1 MSRRLFLLTTACFT
15 LASLAAA
22 PAAKA
27 AGYPDKPV
35 RIIIPFPA
43 GAAADNAMRVVA
55 RKLSEYWG
63 QPVVIDNRPGVPGMQ
78 VAATA
83 PADGYTLLL
92 GAGSGIVTTPL
103 LMSKLPYNPA
113 RDFVPV
119 GKVLTNTPVLTTHP
133 SVGVKSVKELIA
145 LAKSR
150 PGQLNYSSSGTGGPN
165 HLAMEM
171 FLAMTGTEM
180 VHVPYKGAA
189 PSVTELVGGHVQLG
203 INAVPS
209 VAHQITTG
217 KLTALAVASPRRSV
231 LLPQL
236 PTMAEAGVPG
246 FEYDIWYG
254 LFAPA
259 RTPAALVDKV
269 STDLQR
275 ALRDPEVARQL
286 VAQGSEPASGS
297 AQDLARYIR
306 EDTARWTKLI
316 AERKLKID

>member
-1 MSRRLFLLTTACFT
+1 MSRRLFLLTTACF
-15 LASLAAA
+15 AFAGLAAA
-22 PAAKA
+22 GAARA

-35 RIIIPFPA
+35 RIIIPFPP
-43 GAAADNAMRVVA
+43 GAAADNAMRVVT

-63 QPVVIDNRPGVPGMQ
+63 QPVIVDNRAGIPGMQ
-78 VAATA
+78 AAAAA
-83 PADGYTLLL
+83 PADGYTLLM

-103 LMSKLPYNPA
+103 LNSKLPYNPS

-119 GKVLTNTPVLTTHP
+119 GKVLTSTPVLTTHP

-145 LAKSR
+145 LAKTR

-171 FLAMTGTEM
+171 FQAMTGTEM

-189 PSVTELVGGHVQLG
+189 PSVNELVGGHVQLG

-209 VAHQITTG
+209 VAHQIGTG
-217 KLTALAVASPRRSV
+217 KLTALAVVSARRSV

-246 FEYDIWYG
+246 FEYEIWYG

-259 RTPAALVDKV
+259 RTPAALVDKA
-269 STDLQR
+269 SADLQR

-286 VAQGSEPASGS
+286 VAQGSEPSPGS

-306 EDTARWTKLI
+306 EDTVRWTRLV

>member
-1 MSRRLFLLTTACFT
+1 MRRRLLLLTTACFT
-15 LASLAAA
+15 LAAFAAA
-22 PAAKA
+22 GAAHA

-35 RIIIPFPA
+35 RVVIPFPA

-55 RKLSEYWG
+55 RKLSQYWG

-78 VAATA
+78 AAAAA
-83 PADGYTLLL
+83 PADGYTLLM

-103 LMSKLPYNPA
+103 LNSKLPYNPS
-113 RDFVPV
+113 RDFTPV

-133 SVGVKSVKELIA
+133 SIGVKSVKELIA
-145 LAKSR
+145 LAKSK

-189 PSVTELVGGHVQLG
+189 PSVNELVGGHVQLG

-209 VAHQITTG
+209 VAHQIAVG

-246 FEYDIWYG
+246 FEYDIWYA

-259 RTPAALVDKV
+259 RTPAAVVDKV
-269 STDLQR
+269 SADLQR
-275 ALRDPEVARQL
+275 ALRDSEVAGQL
-286 VAQGSEPASGS
+286 VAQGSEPAPGS

-306 EDTARWTKLI
+306 EDTARWTQLI
-316 AERKLKID
+316 AGRKLKIE

>member
-1 MSRRLFLLTTACFT
+1 MSRRHFLLFAALSAFAG
-15 LASLAAA
+15 LAV
-22 PAAKA
+22 PGVQA

-35 RIIIPFPA
+35 HIIIPFPA

-63 QPVVIDNRPGVPGMQ
+63 QPVIIDNRPGIPGMQ
-78 VAATA
+78 AAATS

-103 LMSKLPYNPA
+103 LMSKLPYNPS
-113 RDFVPV
+113 RDFAPV

-133 SVGVKSVKELIA
+133 SMGVKSVKELIT
-145 LAKSR
+145 LAKSK
-150 PGQLNYSSSGTGGPN
+150 PGTLNYSSSGTGGPN
-165 HLAMEM
+165 HLSMEM

-189 PSVTELVGGHVQLG
+189 PSVNELLGGHVQLG

-209 VAHQITTG
+209 VAQHIKTG
-217 KLTALAVASPRRSV
+217 KLTALAVASARRST
-231 LLPQL
+231 LLPQI

-259 RTPAALVDKV
+259 RTPADSISKA
-269 STDLQR
+269 SADLQR
-275 ALRDPEVARQL
+275 ALRDPEVAKQL
-286 VAQGSEPASGS
+286 AVQGSEPAPSS
-297 AQDLARYIR
+297 AQELTQYIR
-306 EDTARWTKLI
+306 EDTARWAKLI
-316 AERKLKID
+316 NERKLKLD

>member
-1 MSRRLFLLTTACFT
+1 MRRRLFLLTTACFT
-15 LASLAAA
+15 FAALAAA
-22 PAAKA
+22 GAANA

-35 RIIIPFPA
+35 RVIIPFPA

-103 LMSKLPYNPA
+103 LNSKLPYKPS
-113 RDFVPV
+113 RDFTPV

-133 SVGVKSVKELIA
+133 SIGVKSVKELIA
-145 LAKSR
+145 LAKSK

-246 FEYDIWYG
+246 FEYDIWYA

-259 RTPAALVDKV
+259 RTPAAVVDKV

-316 AERKLKID
+316 AERKLKIE

>member
-1 MSRRLFLLTTACFT
+1 MRRRLFLLIAAFF
-15 LASLAAA
+15 SLAGLAVTGAA
-22 PAAKA
+22 QA
-27 AGYPDKPV
+27 AGYPEKPV
-35 RIIIPFPA
+35 RIIIPFPP
-43 GAAADNAMRVVA
+43 GAAADNAMRVVT

-63 QPVVIDNRPGVPGMQ
+63 QPVIVDNRPGVPGMQ
-78 VAATA
+78 AAAAA

-103 LMSKLPYNPA
+103 LNSKLPYNPS
-113 RDFVPV
+113 RDFTPV

-189 PSVTELVGGHVQLG
+189 PSVNELVGGHVQLG
-203 INAVPS
+203 INAIPS
-209 VAHQITTG
+209 VAHQISAG
-217 KLTALAVASPRRSV
+217 KLTALAVASPRRSA

-259 RTPAALVDKV
+259 RTPATLVDKA
-269 STDLQR
+269 SADLQR
-275 ALRDPEVARQL
+275 ALRDPEVIRQL
-286 VAQGSEPASGS
+286 VAQGSEPASGG
-297 AQDLARYIR
+297 AQDLTRYIR

>member
-1 MSRRLFLLTTACFT
+1 MSRRHFLRVAA
-15 LASLAAA
+15 LATFAGLVVPGAR
-22 PAAKA
+22 A

-35 RIIIPFPA
+35 RIIIPFPP

-63 QPVVIDNRPGVPGMQ
+63 QPVIIDNRPGFPGMQ
-78 VAATA
+78 AAATS

-103 LMSKLPYNPA
+103 LMSKLPYSPS
-113 RDFVPV
+113 RDFAPV
-119 GKVLTNTPVLTTHP
+119 GKVLTNTPVLTIHP
-133 SVGVKSVKELIA
+133 SVGVKSVRELIA

-150 PGQLNYSSSGTGGPN
+150 PGTLNYSSSGTGGPN

-189 PSVTELVGGHVQLG
+189 PSVNELLAGHVQLG

-209 VAHQITTG
+209 VAQHIKTG
-217 KLTALAVASPRRSV
+217 RLTALAVASAGRSTA
-231 LLPQL
+231 LPQI

-259 RTPAALVDKV
+259 RTPADLIRKV
-269 STDLQR
+269 SGDLQR
-275 ALRDPEVARQL
+275 ALRDPEVAKQL
-286 VAQGSEPASGS
+286 VTQGSEPAPSS
-297 AQDLARYIR
+297 SQELARYIR
-306 EDTARWTKLI
+306 EDTVRWAKLI
-316 AERKLKID
+316 NDRKLKLD

>member
-1 MSRRLFLLTTACFT
+1 MRKRFFLLTAAFF
-15 LASLAAA
+15 SLALAVA
-22 PAAKA
+22 GAAKA

-35 RIIIPFPA
+35 RIIVPFPP
-43 GAAADNAMRVVA
+43 GAAADNAMRVVT

-63 QPVVIDNRPGVPGMQ
+63 QPVIVDNRPGVPGMQ
-78 VAATA
+78 AAAAA

-103 LMSKLPYNPA
+103 LNSKLPYNPS
-113 RDFVPV
+113 RDFTPV

-171 FLAMTGTEM
+171 FLAMTGIEM

-203 INAVPS
+203 INAIPS
-209 VAHQITTG
+209 VAHQISTG
-217 KLTALAVASPRRSV
+217 KLTALAVASPRRSP

-259 RTPAALVDKV
+259 RTPAALVEKA
-269 STDLQR
+269 SADLQR
-275 ALRDPEVARQL
+275 ALRDPEVIRQL